1 MGILPGTGGACCT
14 AAMESTDAESR
25 KAGDVPSEAPVPV
38 WVPSPEE
45 AQEANVER
53 FRAWLAAERGVR
65 AADYHELHAWSAR
78 SPEGFWG
85 ALWDYFAVEAATPGR
100 TVLEARTMPGA
111 SWFPGATLNYVSQVL
126 RAPDREGV
134 AIIDAAEPG
143 GTPDSGDTGEPG
155 GATREVT
162 WAELR
167 RQVGAVAHALRSLGV
182 GRGDRVVGYLPN
194 IAEAAVAFLATASLG
209 AIWSSC
215 GQDYSAAA
223 AAARLGQLDP
233 VVLITADGYRY
244 GGKAHDRRGS
254 VAQLR
259 DELGSLRATIVVSRL
274 GLPLDELGGA
284 TGWDEA
290 AAGDFAPDPVPVP
303 FDHPLWVLFSSGTTG
318 KPKGIVHGHGGVLL
332 EHLKQVAFHLDLKEG
347 EVYFWYT
354 SPSWMMWNFQVA
366 GLLIG
371 ATIVC
376 YDGNPAYPGPDALW
390 ALAARHRVVALG
402 TSPAY
407 LQASEK
413 AGVRPAARYDLSR
426 LRVLGVTGSVLPPGS
441 YHWAAREV
449 GPRVQVVSTSGG
461 TDVVSAFIG
470 GAPTVPVYPGEIS
483 VPCLG
488 VALDSFAPDGTSL
501 RDEVGE
507 LVITRPL
514 PSMPVGFWNDPSGE
528 RYRAAYFDTFPGVWR
543 HGDWITITGR
553 GTIVVHGRS
562 DSTLNRNGVRMGSA
576 DIYQV
581 VEQFPEVREA
591 LVIGAEQPGGG
602 YWMPLFVALAEE
614 AQLTDDLVRRIC
626 AAIKTQASPRHVPDE
641 IVAVPGIPHTRTG
654 KKLEVPIKRLLQG
667 AAPGDVLDS
676 QSVDDASLLDV
687 FARMGKERMGKEHTE
702 QP

>member
-1 MGILPGTGGACCT
+1 METTDAQSRKPDDVHGGA
-14 AAMESTDAESR
+14 
-25 KAGDVPSEAPVPV
+25 PAPV
-38 WVPSPEE
+38 WTPSPTDVEG
-45 AQEANVER
+45 ANVER
-53 FRAWLAAERGVR
+53 FRARLAGRGVHV
-65 AADYHELHAWSAR
+65 ADYRELHAWSAR
-78 SPEGFWG
+78 EPEAFWG
-85 ALWDYFAVEAATPGR
+85 ELWDFFSIEAATPGR
-100 TVLEARTMPGA
+100 TVLESREMPGA

-126 RAPDREGV
+126 RPAQRSGV

-143 GTPDSGDTGEPG
+143 GDDDNA
-155 GATREVT
+155 ATAAADRTVS

-167 RQVGAVAHALRSLGV
+167 RQVGAVAHTLRGLGV
-182 GRGDRVVGYLPN
+182 GQGDRVVGYLPN
-194 IAEAAVAFLATASLG
+194 IPEAVVAFLATASLG

-233 VVLITADGYRY
+233 MVLIAADGYRY
-244 GGKAHDRRGS
+244 GGKAHDKRSS
-254 VAQLR
+254 VAELR
-259 DELGSLRATIVVSRL
+259 ESLGSLQATIVVPRL
-274 GLPLDELGGA
+274 GLDLESAGLGDA
-284 TGWDEA
+284 ITWDA
-290 AAGDFAPDPVPVP
+290 AAQGEDTVEPVAVP

-332 EHLKQVAFHLDLKEG
+332 EHLKQIAFHLNLKED
-347 EVYFWYT
+347 EPYFWYT

-366 GLLIG
+366 GLLVG

-376 YDGNPAYPGPDALW
+376 YDGSPSHPGPGTLW
-390 ALAARHRVVALG
+390 ELAARHRVVALG

-407 LQASEK
+407 LQATEK
-413 AGVRPAARYDLSR
+413 AGVRPAAQYDLSR
-426 LRVLGVTGSVLPPGS
+426 LRVLGVTGSVLPAAS

-488 VALDSFAPDGTSL
+488 VALDAFGPGGESV

-507 LVITRPL
+507 LVITAPL
-514 PSMPVGFWNDPSGE
+514 PSMPVFFWNDPDGA
-528 RYRAAYFDTFPGVWR
+528 RYRAAYFDTYPGVWR

-562 DSTLNRNGVRMGSA
+562 DSTLNRNGIRMGSA

-591 LVIGAEQPGGG
+591 LVIGAEEPGGG
-602 YWMPLFVALAEE
+602 YWMPLFVALADG
-614 AQLTDDLVRRIC
+614 ARLTDELADRIR
-626 AAIKTQASPRHVPDE
+626 AAIRTQASPRHVPDE
-641 IVAVPGIPHTRTG
+641 IIAVAGIPHTRTG

-676 QSVDDASLLDV
+676 QSVDDATLLEV
-687 FARMGKERMGKEHTE
+687 FAQLGKARAARG
-702 QP
+702 Q

>member
-1 MGILPGTGGACCT
+1 
-14 AAMESTDAESR
+14 METTDAESR
-25 KAGDVPSEAPVPV
+25 KTGDIPSEAPAPV
-38 WVPSPEE
+38 WIPSP
-45 AQEANVER
+45 QDVQGANVET

-65 AADYHELHAWSAR
+65 TGDYGELHAWSAS
-78 SPEGFWG
+78 SPEEFWG
-85 ALWDYFAVEAATPGR
+85 ALWDYFEIEAATPGR

-126 RAPDREGV
+126 RSADREGV
-134 AIIDAAEPG
+134 AIIDCAEPE
-143 GTPDSGDTGEPG
+143 GTAQPKDTAAPEDTAQPKGTAQPG
-155 GATREVT
+155 GAETREVT

-167 RQVGAVAHALRSLGV
+167 RQVGAVAHTLRSLGV
-182 GRGDRVVGYLPN
+182 GEGDRVVGYLPN
-194 IAEAAVAFLATASLG
+194 IAEAVIAFLATASLG

-215 GQDYSAAA
+215 GQDYSASAA
-223 AAARLGQLDP
+223 ASRLGQLDP
-233 VVLITADGYRY
+233 AVLIAADGYRY
-244 GGKAHDRRGS
+244 GGKVQDRRAS
-254 VAQLR
+254 VAELR
-259 DELGSLRATIVVSRL
+259 AELGSLRATIVVSRL
-274 GLPLDELGGA
+274 GLPLDDLGEV

-290 AAGDFAPDPVPVP
+290 AAGDFEVSPAAVP

-332 EHLKQVAFHLDLKEG
+332 EHLKQIAFHLDLKEG
-347 EVYFWYT
+347 DRYFWYT

-366 GLLIG
+366 GLLVG

-376 YDGNPAYPGPDALW
+376 YDGNPAYPDPGALW
-390 ALAARHRVVALG
+390 DLAARHRVAALG

-407 LQASEK
+407 LQATEK
-413 AGVRPAARYDLSR
+413 AGVRPAAEYDLSG
-426 LRVLGVTGSVLPPGS
+426 LRVLGVTGSVLPAAS

-483 VPCLG
+483 APCLG
-488 VALDSFAPDGTSL
+488 VALDSFAPDGASL

-507 LVITRPL
+507 LVITAPL

-562 DSTLNRNGVRMGSA
+562 DSTLNRHGVRMGSA

-581 VEQFPEVREA
+581 VEQFPEIREA

-602 YWMPLFVALAEE
+602 YWMPLFVALADG
-614 AQLTDDLVRRIC
+614 ARLTDDLAARIR
-626 AAIKTQASPRHVPDE
+626 AAIRAQASPRHVPDE

-687 FARMGKERMGKEHTE
+687 FARMGRERTQKA
-702 QP
+702 

>member
-1 MGILPGTGGACCT
+1 
-14 AAMESTDAESR
+14 MESTDAESR
-25 KAGDVPSEAPVPV
+25 KAGGAPSEAPAPV

-45 AQEANVER
+45 AREANVER

-65 AADYHELHAWSAR
+65 AADYHGLHTWSAA
-78 SPEGFWG
+78 SPEEFWG

-100 TVLEARTMPGA
+100 TVLESRTMPGA

-126 RAPDREGV
+126 RAPGREGV
-134 AIIDAAEPG
+134 AVIDAAEPVG
-143 GTPDSGDTGEPG
+143 AGEPGDTGAGGTARSG
-155 GATREVT
+155 GAETREVT

-167 RQVGAVAHALRSLGV
+167 RQVGAVARTLRSLGV
-182 GRGDRVVGYLPN
+182 GEGDRVVGYLPN
-194 IAEAAVAFLATASLG
+194 IAEAAIAFLATASLG

-233 VVLITADGYRY
+233 AVLITADGYRY
-244 GGKAHDRRGS
+244 GGKVHDRREA
-254 VAQLR
+254 VADLR
-259 DELGSLRATIVVSRL
+259 AELGSLRATIVVSRL
-274 GLPLDELGGA
+274 GLPLDELGGV
-284 TGWDEA
+284 TGWDAA
-290 AAGDFAPDPVPVP
+290 AAGDFDPASQNTASQDTAWPVPVP

-332 EHLKQVAFHLDLKEG
+332 EHLKQIAFHLDLKEG
-347 EVYFWYT
+347 EAYFWYT

-376 YDGNPAYPGPDALW
+376 YDGNPAHPGPDALW
-390 ALAARHRVVALG
+390 ELAARHRVVALG

-413 AGVRPAARYDLSR
+413 AGVRPAAQHDLSR

-507 LVITRPL
+507 LVITAPL

-528 RYRAAYFDTFPGVWR
+528 RYRAAYFDAFPGVWR
-543 HGDWITITGR
+543 HGDWITLTGR

-602 YWMPLFVALAEE
+602 YWMPLFVALAEDAE
-614 AQLTDDLVRRIC
+614 LTDDLVRRIC
-626 AAIKTQASPRHVPDE
+626 AAIKAQASPRHVPDE

-687 FARMGKERMGKEHTE
+687 FARLGKERTQKA
-702 QP
+702 